1 MKYLKYLIVL
11 AVAITVF
18 AFHGFAQPETAAT
31 TDAINAASAQTSL
44 SIWDLALKGGWL
56 MIPLLLLSL
65 ISIYIFAERWW
76 VIQKA
81 TKMDP
86 HFMGQIKD
94 CIRQGQIDTAKTL
107 CQHANTPLAHL
118 IEKGISHLGRPLADI
133 REAVENTGG
142 LEIAN
147 LERGLPMLA
156 TTAGG
161 APMIGF
167 LGTVIG
173 MVQAFYNMSQA
184 GSNVDIT
191 LLSGGIYTAMVTTVA
206 GLVVGIL
213 AYFGYNYLTTRIK
226 NFVNKLEANTI
237 YFMDVLNEPA
247 KK

>member
-1 MKYLKYLIVL
+1 MKYLKYIIVL
-11 AVAITVF
+11 VVALTLF
-18 AFHGFAQPETAAT
+18 AFNGFAQEEAMTAAST
-31 TDAINAASAQTSL
+31 TTTPNALSL
-44 SIWDLALKGGWL
+44 WDLALKGGWL
-56 MIPLLLLSL
+56 MIPLFLLSF
-65 ISIYIFAERWW
+65 IAIYIFAERWW

-86 HFMGQIKD
+86 LFMEKIKN
-94 CIRQGQIDTAKTL
+94 CIREGRIDTAKTL
-107 CQHANTPLAHL
+107 CQHANTPIAHL

-133 REAVENTGG
+133 REAIENTGN
-142 LEIAN
+142 LEIAR
-147 LERGLPMLA
+147 LERGIPMLA

-206 GLVVGIL
+206 GLIVGIL
-213 AYFGYNYLTTRIK
+213 AYFGYNYLSTRIK
-226 NFVNKLEANTI
+226 NFVNKLETNTI
-237 YFMDVLNEPA
+237 YFMDILNEPA
-247 KK
+247 KQ